1 MKREIKNRLEFFDGK
16 WKELSYIAVLNLLY
30 FTLPLGV
37 SIYSIVYESGM
48 FCYYSIFLMS
58 SYLTM
63 FIPGISRNYQAV
75 DNYFRM
81 NNSKND
87 IRVESVLIL
96 SSVVFISGSVIVSL
110 LYTLVNSMHT
120 LNNN

>member
-48 FCYYSIFLMS
+48 FCYYSIFLT
-58 SYLTM
+58 LHI
-63 FIPGISRNYQAV
+63 FGRKI
-75 DNYFRM
+75 
-81 NNSKND
+81 
-87 IRVESVLIL
+87 LINA
-96 SSVVFISGSVIVSL
+96 SMVSL
-110 LYTLVNSMHT
+110 GSH
-120 LNNN
+120 LNAMQPVS